1 MSRIRV
7 CSKSTDNSLNGTGV
21 EIYVV
26 DTGIDV
32 GHVEFSRRNRTNAF
46 WAYTSQRLKS
56 TGDVDK
62 NGHGTH
68 LAGTVA
74 GETTGVAPGA
84 EVHAVKACHDDGR
97 CSLFDL
103 IESVTWV
110 CGPEFKRLQEV
121 TGLAR
126 PKVQR
131 GHYTLHRLH
140 MNMMLKLFYH

>member
-1 MSRIRV
+1 M
-7 CSKSTDNSLNGTGV
+7 NGAGV
-21 EIYVV
+21 KTYVV

-32 GHVEFSRRNRTNAF
+32 GHVEFRRGNAI
-46 WAYTSQRLKS
+46 WAYTARHLKS
-56 TGDVDK
+56 TGDMDK

-74 GETTGVAPGA
+74 GEMTGVDPRA
-84 EVHAVKACHDDGR
+84 EVHAVKGCNDDGR
-97 CSLFDL
+97 CSLFNL

-110 CGPEFKRLQEV
+110 CHDNYLRLQDV

-140 MNMMLKLFYH
+140 MVLKTFYL

>member
-1 MSRIRV
+1 MSRIRA
-7 CSKSTDNSLNGTGV
+7 CSESTNNGSGV
-21 EIYVV
+21 IIFVV
-26 DTGIDV
+26 DSGIDV
-32 GHVEFSRRNRTNAF
+32 AHVEFRRRNAI
-46 WAYTSQRLKS
+46 WAYTAWHLKS

-84 EVHAVKACHDDGR
+84 EVHAVKACNDDGH
-97 CSLFDL
+97 CSLFNL
-103 IESVTWV
+103 IEGVTWV
-110 CGPEFKRLQEV
+110 CHENYLRLQDV

-140 MNMMLKLFYH
+140 MMLKTLHH